1 MYKTHEK
8 KKKNTSL
15 KHLDRYG
22 KDRNKWLRVER
33 ELHIVAPCVGRFRTR
48 KSIHQNLFD
57 SFHFNS
63 SKWFFSYVPSIQLP
77 AIVCL
82 FCMFIRRI
90 ISSLTLFFVYNFG
103 NFVCGFWLLVINYWF
118 FVLFSKCMIFY
129 IWCLISKLHRQL
141 LFFRFI
147 KFSNLLQS
155 WYFYSRL
162 MNFSS

>member
-1 MYKTHEK
+1 MASGQSGSFILLLHVLDDLGSANQSIKIYSILFTLTPL
-8 KKKNTSL
+8 NGSSL
-15 KHLDRYG
+15 MSL
-22 KDRNKWLRVER
+22 
-33 ELHIVAPCVGRFRTR
+33 
-48 KSIHQNLFD
+48 Q
-57 SFHFNS
+57 FNYLQL
-63 SKWFFSYVPSIQLP
+63 YVYF
-77 AIVCL
+77 VC
-82 FCMFIRRI
+82 IRRI

-129 IWCLISKLHRQL
+129 IWCLISKLHWQL